1 MFYQARFD
9 DYIDHRLRNIDN
21 IVDLDGLRL
30 HLMPFHSMTGA
41 PLLRYAEKDFI
52 RRSCLDVVRD
62 GGKEK
67 GRLLR
72 PTGLK
77 TDRVEV
83 SLFPSI
89 GLEEERRKDFK
100 PIAVGS
106 IEAYPERL
114 DANLSI
120 PLDALVPILQ
130 MLIAGRLKF
139 VVMRG
144 SKLRYRS
151 ARLHSYTLGSKL
163 DEDDA
168 TQLEAA
174 G

>member
-1 MFYQARFD
+1 M
-9 DYIDHRLRNIDN
+9 
-21 IVDLDGLRL
+21 
-30 HLMPFHSMTGA
+30 
-41 PLLRYAEKDFI
+41 
-52 RRSCLDVVRD
+52 
-62 GGKEK
+62 
-67 GRLLR
+67 
-72 PTGLK
+72 
-77 TDRVEV
+77 
-83 SLFPSI
+83 
-89 GLEEERRKDFK
+89 
-100 PIAVGS
+100 
-106 IEAYPERL
+106 
-114 DANLSI
+114 SI